1 MHDPPSTAAATPHR
15 EVGLFQPVIDAL
27 RVQRG
32 TAHAL
37 FVFDLGFAIDLNA
50 AERHIRAETKQRRTI
65 RRKHPAPHHFD
76 YSPPPLQIVH
86 ASQSVQV
93 AGFVTNRL
101 CDVVVYDFGAV
112 SITFRI
118 ELTRALG
125 ELIRLGYEL
134 YDNETLLAA
143 ARAIAAGLLETIR
156 PAVSRPGLSAIAE
169 DYVIYQLESD
179 APPEDLDALVAGH
192 GQPIAQL
199 LRAEVGM
206 LSRQEIEDALSC
218 QIAYGPRDRTLI
230 DWNAAIIYDR
240 EADDIR
246 AVLEY
251 ANVQLLE
258 SRYLDDRLDDD
269 LDQAYATLARQGWR
283 QMILRRTRD
292 DLRRVT
298 ELQIDAAILYEGV
311 HNALKLLGDQYLARV
326 YRLAAQR
333 LHLPSWQGSIRR
345 KLEVL
350 ESISQR
356 LADQQSNIRLEILEW
371 IIIILIAV
379 SILM

>member
-1 MHDPPSTAAATPHR
+1 MHEGQPTAAGANR
-15 EVGLFQPVIDAL
+15 LAGAFQPVADAL
-27 RVQRG
+27 RVSRG
-32 TAHAL
+32 TAYAL
-37 FVFDLGFAIDLNA
+37 FVFDIGFAIDLNH
-50 AERHIRAETKQRRTI
+50 AERRITAETKQRRTI

-86 ASQSVQV
+86 AHEPLRI
-93 AGFVTNRL
+93 AGFATHPT
-101 CDVVVYDFGAV
+101 CDVVIYDFGAV
-112 SITFRI
+112 SITFR
-118 ELTRALG
+118 LGLDAALG

-134 YDNETLLAA
+134 YDNEPLLSA
-143 ARAIAAGLLETIR
+143 ARRIAAGLLATVR
-156 PAVSRPGLSAIAE
+156 PAVSRPGLSEIVE

-179 APPEDLDALVAGH
+179 DPPQDLDVLIGQH

-199 LRAEVGM
+199 LRAEVSD
-206 LSRQEIEDALSC
+206 LSAQEVQDALAC

-240 EADDIR
+240 DADDVR

-298 ELQIDAAILYEGV
+298 EFQIDAAILYEGV

-326 YRLAAQR
+326 YRMASQR

-371 IIIILIAV
+371 IIILLIAL

>member
-1 MHDPPSTAAATPHR
+1 MMSQDPHVAEGQRLAGA
-15 EVGLFQPVIDAL
+15 FQPVIDAL
-27 RVQRG
+27 RVSRG
-32 TAHAL
+32 VAHVL
-37 FVFDLGFAIDLNA
+37 FVFDIGFSIDLNH
-50 AERHIRAETKQRRTI
+50 AERRISAETKQRRTI

-86 ASQSVQV
+86 GHEPLRV
-93 AGFVTNRL
+93 AGFATEPT
-101 CDVVVYDFGAV
+101 CDVVIYDFGAV
-112 SITFRI
+112 SVTFRI
-118 ELTRALG
+118 RLDEAPG
-125 ELIRLGYEL
+125 ALIRLGYEL
-134 YDNETLLAA
+134 YDNEPLLAA
-143 ARAIAAGLLETIR
+143 ARAVAAGLLETVR
-156 PAVSRPGLSAIAE
+156 PAVSRPGLSGIVE

-179 APPEDLDALVAGH
+179 DPPEDLDALIEQH

-199 LRAEVGM
+199 LRAEVSP
-206 LSRQEIEDALSC
+206 LSMQEVRDALAC

-240 EADDIR
+240 DADDVR

-298 ELQIDAAILYEGV
+298 EFQIDAAVLYEGV

-326 YRLAAQR
+326 YRLASQR
-333 LHLPSWQGSIRR
+333 LHLGSWQGSIRR

-371 IIIILIAV
+371 IIIILIAL